1 VPVKIKSKGLMELLG
16 KSESVQAKKTV
27 LEICKLYNL
36 VILILTKKFESIE
49 TIVLN
54 LKNNGLT
61 RTFWEK

>member
-1 VPVKIKSKGLMELLG
+1 MELLG

-27 LEICKLYNL
+27 LEICRLDNL
-36 VILILTKKFESIE
+36 VILIITKKFESIE